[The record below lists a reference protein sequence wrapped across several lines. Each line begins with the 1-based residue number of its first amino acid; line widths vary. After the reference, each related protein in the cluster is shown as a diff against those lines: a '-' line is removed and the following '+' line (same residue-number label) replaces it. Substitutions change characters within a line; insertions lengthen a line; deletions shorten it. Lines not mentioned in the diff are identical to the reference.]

1 MGDIFRD
8 TFLGFVR
15 VHVLY
20 HAAKD
25 RIFGLEMMEEL
36 REHGYDLSP
45 GTLYPTL
52 HAMEKAGYLRAEQEV
67 VSGKVRKYYRITPT
81 GKRVLG
87 QLQAKIRELTQEVLD
102 DVTPTARRATGASRK
117 SG

>member
-20 HAAKD
+20 HASKD
-25 RIFGLEMMEEL
+25 RIFGLEMIEEL

-45 GTLYPTL
+45 GTLYPIL
-52 HAMEKAGYLRAEQEV
+52 RAMLEAGYLRSEQV
-67 VSGKVRKYYRITPT
+67 VVAGKVRKYYRITAA
-81 GKRVLG
+81 GRKVLA
-87 QLQAKIRELTQEVLD
+87 QLRDRIRELTHEVLEER
-102 DVTPTARRATGASRK
+102 PRGPARAPADAAP
-117 SG
+117 